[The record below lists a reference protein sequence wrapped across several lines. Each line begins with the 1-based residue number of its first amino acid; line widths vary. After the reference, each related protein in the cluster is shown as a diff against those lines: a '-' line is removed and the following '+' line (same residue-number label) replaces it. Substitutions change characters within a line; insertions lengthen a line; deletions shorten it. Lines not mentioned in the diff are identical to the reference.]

1 MLNEIYNYIDK
12 DLKISHDIDN
22 NMIYIHTTTPNWEKT
37 DWSDIRNYLRTIN
50 YKLGFILI
58 H

>member
-22 NMIYIHTTTPNWEKT
+22 SMIYIHTTTPRFYT
-37 DWSDIRNYLRTIN
+37 STQVP
-50 YKLGFILI
+50 
-58 H
+58 